1 MAPSFDNLPEDDG
14 FDSDEEID
22 FSDLRE
28 QHEVNLEQGLDAF
41 VVVDGLPVVPEDSK
55 QKLVK
60 FLMKKLNGVGKTKE
74 DAIFMPV
81 NEKKM
86 TEGLVSMHIRYEIRK

>member
-28 QHEVNLEQGLDAF
+28 QHEVRLEQGLDAF
-41 VVVDGLPVVPEDSK
+41 VVVDGLPEVNQDSK

-60 FLMKKLNGVGKTKE
+60 FLMKKLNTVGKTRE
-74 DAIFMPV
+74 DAIFMPL
-81 NEKKM
+81 NEKHM
-86 TEGLVSMHIRYEIRK
+86 SERLVTRTI